1 MKMRWLAVAS
11 AMSILWV
18 QGCLVIS
25 GGHHNDRPDAPE
37 RYGADPQ
44 DPTVVEI
51 GAVRK
56 LSFDS
61 NRQEAYGHIAAR
73 EGLSEGAQVY
83 LVASV
88 FRHLSFESAKMNVLM
103 TLIANPSFC
112 PDAKRAI
119 LERLDRLAFE
129 SNRAAILDAVSK
141 K

>member
-1 MKMRWLAVAS
+1 MEMRWLAVAS
-11 AMSILWV
+11 AMGILWL

-25 GGHHNDRPDAPE
+25 GGHHSGRLDAPE
-37 RYGADPQ
+37 HYGADPQ

-56 LSFDS
+56 LSMDS
-61 NRQEAYGHIAAR
+61 NRQDAYGHIAAR

-83 LVASV
+83 LVASA
-88 FRHLSFESAKMNVLM
+88 FRHLSFENAKMSVLM
-103 TLIANPSFC
+103 TLIANPSFS
-112 PDAKRAI
+112 PDAKKAI

-129 SNRAAILDAVSK
+129 SNRTAILDAVSK